1 MFRLFLTGAAMG
13 AADVVPGVSGGTIA
27 FISGI
32 YFRLL
37 NAIRAAPSAVAVLF
51 KEGFAAAWAQIDGT
65 FLAVLGSGIALSIL
79 SLARVIS
86 WLLANYPSAV
96 WGFFFGLI
104 IASCVY
110 LGSQV
115 RWRWQECVFLLVG
128 IAIAIIIGNIR
139 PTEIEATTTTVF
151 FSGAIA
157 ICAMILPGISG
168 SFILLI
174 IGMYPTV
181 INALK
186 SFDLAFIAV
195 FASGC
200 LVGLLGFSHVLSYLI
215 TRFRGPVLALLTGF
229 LAGSLAMVWPWQHVV
244 ESYEKSDGRMVAL
257 RTENLMPNEFAQ
269 LTGQDPYT
277 LLVVGL
283 MVFGV
288 ALVLLMSRL
297 GPGEQ
302 SKET

>member
-1 MFRLFLTGAAMG
+1 MLRLFLTGAAMG

-37 NAIRAAPSAVAVLF
+37 NAIRSAPSALAVLF
-51 KEGFAAAWAQIDGT
+51 KEGFAAAWARLDGT

-86 WLLANYPSAV
+86 WLLENYPSCV

-104 IASCVY
+104 VASCVY
-110 LGSQV
+110 LATQV
-115 RWRWQECVFLLVG
+115 RWRWQECVFLVIG
-128 IAIAIIIGNIR
+128 IAVAVFIGSIR
-139 PTEIEATTTTVF
+139 PSEIEPTTSTIF

-186 SFDLAFIAV
+186 SFDVVFV
-195 FASGC
+195 VTFASGC
-200 LVGLLGFSHVLSYLI
+200 VVGLLGFSHVLSYLI
-215 TRFRGPVLALLTGF
+215 NRFQAPVLALLTGF

-244 ESYEKSDGRMVAL
+244 ESVEKSDGRVVAF
-257 RTENLMPNEFAQ
+257 RTENVMPAEFAQ
-269 LTGQDPYT
+269 LTGADPYT
-277 LLVVGL
+277 PIVLAL

-288 ALVLLMSRL
+288 LLVYLMSRL

-302 SKET
+302 PLDS

>member
-1 MFRLFLTGAAMG
+1 MLRLFLTGAAMG

-37 NAIRAAPSAVAVLF
+37 NAIRSVPSAVAVLF
-51 KEGFAAAWAQIDGT
+51 KEGFAAAWAQIDGA

-104 IASCVY
+104 IASCIY
-110 LGSQV
+110 LGAQV
-115 RWRWQECVFLLVG
+115 KWRWQDCVFLLAGV
-128 IAIAIIIGNIR
+128 AIAILIGNIR
-139 PTEIEATTTTVF
+139 PSEIEATTATVF

-215 TRFRGPVLALLTGF
+215 TRFRAPVLALLTGF
-229 LAGSLAMVWPWQHVV
+229 LAGSLAMVWPWQRVV
-244 ESYEKSDGRMVAL
+244 ESYEKSDGRVVAL

-277 LLVVGL
+277 LTVVGL
-283 MVFGV
+283 MAFGV
-288 ALVLLMSRL
+288 VLVLLMSKL
-297 GPGEQ
+297 GSAEPL
-302 SKET
+302 KES

>member
-1 MFRLFLTGAAMG
+1 MLRLFLIGAAMG

-37 NAIRAAPSAVAVLF
+37 NAIRSAPSAVAVFF
-51 KEGFAAAWAQIDGT
+51 KEGFAAAWAHVDGT

-104 IASCVY
+104 VASCVF
-110 LGSQV
+110 LGAQV
-115 RWRWQECVFLLVG
+115 RWRWQEVVFL
-128 IAIAIIIGNIR
+128 IIGITIAVFIGSIR
-139 PTEIEATTTTVF
+139 PSEIEATTVTIF

-186 SFDLAFIAV
+186 SFDLAFVAV

-215 TRFRGPVLALLTGF
+215 TRFRAPVLALLTGF

-244 ESYEKSDGRMVAL
+244 ESYEKPDGRVVAL
-257 RTENLMPNEFAQ
+257 RTENLMPNEFSQ
-269 LTGQDPYT
+269 LSGQDPHT
-277 LLVVGL
+277 IIVVGL

-288 ALVLLMSRL
+288 VLVFLMSRL
-297 GPGEQ
+297 ASDQ
-302 SKET
+302 YSKDS

>member
-1 MFRLFLTGAAMG
+1 MLRLFLTGAAMG

-37 NAIRAAPSAVAVLF
+37 HAIKSVPSAIAVLL
-51 KEGFAAAWAQIDGT
+51 KEGIGAAWAHIDGT
-65 FLAVLGSGIALSIL
+65 FLAVLGSGIAISIL
-79 SLARVIS
+79 SLARIIS
-86 WLLANYPSAV
+86 WLLENYPSCV

-104 IASCVY
+104 LASCVY
-110 LGSQV
+110 LGTQV
-115 RWRWQECVFLLVG
+115 RWRWQESVFLLLG
-128 IAIAIIIGNIR
+128 IVVAVFIGNIR
-139 PTEIEATTTTVF
+139 PSDIEPTTATIF

-186 SFDLAFIAV
+186 SFDLVFIV
-195 FASGC
+195 TFASGC
-200 LVGLLGFSHVLSYLI
+200 LLGLLGFSHVLSYLI
-215 TRFRGPVLALLTGF
+215 NRFRAPVLALLTGF
-229 LAGSLAMVWPWQHVV
+229 LAGSLAMVWPWQHAV
-244 ESYEKSDGRMVAL
+244 ESFEKSDGRVVAL
-257 RTENLMPNEFAQ
+257 RTENLMPAEFAQ

-277 LLVVGL
+277 ITVVLL
-283 MVFGV
+283 MVLGV
-288 ALVLLMSRL
+288 VLVYLMSRL
-297 GPGEQ
+297 GPSEQ
-302 SKET
+302 SPDS